1 MSFAVITDTS
11 ANLPTAYLR
20 EHGIGVVPFS
30 YYIDG
35 RELSCKDT
43 EGFDGDTF
51 YDSIRS
57 GVKVTTSMINADRY
71 EKCFRAAL
79 EAGEDLVYV
88 GMSSGI
94 SGSCSCAEGVAD
106 SLRSEY
112 PDRAIITVD
121 TFGASLGEGLLVM
134 LAAELRDRGF
144 GADEARSVLEDR
156 RAYMCQVFT
165 VDDLM
170 HLRSTGRLSN
180 AAALIGRM
188 LNIKPLLK
196 GDTKGRIVAF
206 RKVRGRRRSIEA
218 MAEEYDRLVDGAAG
232 QVIGIAQAGCR
243 GDAEALCELLRKN
256 HPPRDILTVEY
267 EPVTGS
273 HVGPGALALF
283 FFGNPE
289 FRGEK
294 TL

>member
-11 ANLPTAYLR
+11 ANLPTAYTR
-20 EHGIGVVPFS
+20 EHGIGIVPFS
-30 YYIDG
+30 SYIDG
-35 RELSCKDT
+35 RELTCTNT
-43 EGFDGDTF
+43 EAFDGDTF

-57 GVKVTTSMINADRY
+57 GMKVSTSMINTDRY
-71 EKCFRAAL
+71 EKCFRGAL

-94 SGSCSCAEGVAD
+94 SGSCGCAEGVAD
-106 SLRSEY
+106 RLRAEF
-112 PDRAIITVD
+112 PDRVIITVD
-121 TFGASLGEGLLVM
+121 TLGASLGEGFLVM

-144 GADEARSVLEDR
+144 SAEETGAVLEDR
-156 RAYMCQVFT
+156 KGCMCQVFT

-180 AAALIGRM
+180 AAALIGTM
-188 LNIKPLLK
+188 MNLKPLLK

-206 RKVRGRRRSIEA
+206 RRVRGRRRSIEA
-218 MAEEYDRLVDGAAG
+218 MAEEYDRLVDNAAG
-232 QVIGIAQAGCR
+232 QIIGIAHAGCR
-243 GDAEALCELLRKN
+243 RDAEALCELLRRN

-283 FFGNPE
+283 FFGSRE
-289 FRGEK
+289 FRGER